1 MCAGISHEVLH
12 VSIKVWF
19 AGMSQALLEEQ
30 QKRRQAETA
39 IKDGFLNGPFII
51 IYTIIKQSPKR
62 IDFREEKK

>member
-1 MCAGISHEVLH
+1 
-12 VSIKVWF
+12 
-19 AGMSQALLEEQ
+19 MSQALLEEQ